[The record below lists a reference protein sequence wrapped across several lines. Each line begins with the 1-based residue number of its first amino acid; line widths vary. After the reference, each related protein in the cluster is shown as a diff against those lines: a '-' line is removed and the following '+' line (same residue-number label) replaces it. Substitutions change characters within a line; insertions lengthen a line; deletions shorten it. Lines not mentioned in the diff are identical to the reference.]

1 MKFFKIIKFILN
13 HPFNSENKGLALLNF
28 FKWQLNCILNPYPI
42 IYPLTENSKILIKK
56 GLTGATGNLY
66 CGLMEFEDM
75 SFLLHFLRPNDL
87 FVDIGANVGAYSI
100 LASAEIKANTIAI
113 EPIPSTFSILKQN
126 ISLNE
131 MESKTKAFNI
141 GVGSKNQKLFFT
153 KSLDTVNHV
162 DYENRIDT
170 IEIEVKTLDYILL
183 NEPSPTL
190 LKIDVEGFETEV
202 LLGSENTLKDK
213 NLKAV
218 IIELNGSGKKYSF
231 DDIEIHMK
239 FLNHGF
245 KPFKYNPK
253 QKSLIEI
260 ETFSIYNTIYIRD
273 IDFVKSRIDTSR
285 NIIVGN
291 TQKSI

>member
-13 HPFNSENKGLALLNF
+13 HPFNSETKGLALMNF

-42 IYPLTENSKILIKK
+42 IYPFTENSKILIKK

-100 LASAEIKANTIAI
+100 LASAEIKASTIAI
-113 EPIPSTFSILKQN
+113 EPIPSTFSILRQN

-131 MESKTKAFNI
+131 IENKTKAFNI
-141 GVGSKNQKLFFT
+141 GLGSKSQKLFFT

-162 DYENRIDT
+162 DYENGVDT
-170 IEIEVKTLDYILL
+170 IKIEVKALDYILL

-202 LLGSENTLKDK
+202 LLGAENTLKDK
-213 NLKAV
+213 TLKAI

-231 DDIEIHMK
+231 DDIEIHIK
-239 FLNHGF
+239 LLNHGF
-245 KPFKYNPK
+245 KPFRYNPK
-253 QKSLIEI
+253 QKNLIEI
-260 ETFSIYNTIYIRD
+260 ETFSINNTIYIRD
-273 IDFVKSRIDTSR
+273 MDFVKTRIDSSR

-291 TQKSI
+291 TKKSI